1 MAAKRFFDGDE
12 DQPNQKRIKIRPS
25 FASVIKEVVMVNFFE
40 NFCSALEPMLR
51 RVVSEEVE
59 NGLKQR
65 CMGLGPTPMQR
76 SPSLKMIRHA
86 PPTASLRLAF
96 VKTLTL
102 PIFTGTKIV
111 DADGGPLQI
120 VLVDHDKVPTSLPHA
135 IKVEIVVVDGDFP
148 AGKDAWSAD
157 EFARNIVKER
167 NGKRPLLAGD
177 QLSITMRDGV
187 CFVGDVEF
195 TDNSSWIR
203 SRKFRL
209 AARVVAQHAQAH
221 PPVIQEAVTDPFV
234 VKDHRGELYKKHHP
248 PALEDE
254 VWRLEKIG
262 KGGAFHQKL
271 SAQGIN
277 TVQDFLKLYV
287 VDSPKLKKILGVGMS
302 EKMWDVTLK
311 HAKNCVM
318 GTKMYRCHGN
328 NYTLIFNPICQL
340 IKAEFNGSVYH
351 QRDFKNMQMAYIES
365 LVKDAYAK
373 WSSLEEL
380 DGTIPLLTPGEM
392 VEQQQLVAYLSDS
405 SLSSVMQ
412 NSGVVDGDYSDNQ
425 WGLAYN
431 TTINS
436 CTSKT
441 GLSFLSESSSEGDI
455 P

>member
-1 MAAKRFFDGDE
+1 MAAKRFFNGDE
-12 DQPNQKRIKIRPS
+12 DQPNQKRMKNRPS
-25 FASVIKEVVMVNFFE
+25 FASVIREVVMVNFFE

-59 NGLKQR
+59 NGLRRR
-65 CMGLGPTPMQR
+65 CMGSMQR
-76 SPSLKMIRHA
+76 SPSLKMIQHA
-86 PPTASLRLAF
+86 PPSATTSLRLAF
-96 VKTLTL
+96 VKMLSL

-120 VLVDHDKVPTSLPHA
+120 VLLDHDGVPTSLPYP

-148 AGKDAWSAD
+148 ANKDAWSGD
-157 EFARNIVKER
+157 EFAKSIVRER
-167 NGKRPLLAGD
+167 NGKRPLLAGE
-177 QLSITMRDGV
+177 LNFTIRDGV

-209 AARVVAQHAQAH
+209 AARVVPQHGQAQ
-221 PPVIQEAVTDPFV
+221 PLLIQEAVTEPFV

-248 PALEDE
+248 PALDDE

-271 SAQGIN
+271 SSQGIK

-287 VDSPKLKKILGVGMS
+287 VDSSKLKGILGVGMS
-302 EKMWDVTLK
+302 EKMWDVTVK

-318 GTKMYRCHGN
+318 GTKVYRCEGT

-340 IKAEFNGSVYH
+340 IKAQFSGQVYL
-351 QRDFKNMQMAYIES
+351 QRDFKTMQMMNYFQS

-373 WSSLEEL
+373 WNSLEEL
-380 DGTIPLLTPGEM
+380 DGIPLLTQGEM
-392 VEQQQLVAYLSDS
+392 VEQYGNEEHDELVVRASYLSES
-405 SLSSVMQ
+405 SFSV
-412 NSGVVDGDYSDNQ
+412 GDGDYSDN
-425 WGLAYN
+425 WGVLMDN
-431 TTINS
+431 TPNT

-441 GLSFLSESSSEGDI
+441 GIRFFSESSSEGDI

>member
-1 MAAKRFFDGDE
+1 MAAKRFFDSDE
-12 DQPNQKRIKIRPS
+12 DQPNQKRMKTRPS
-25 FASVIKEVVMVNFFE
+25 FASVIREVVMVNFFE

-51 RVVSEEVE
+51 KVVSEEVE
-59 NGLKQR
+59 NGLRRR
-65 CMGLGPTPMQR
+65 CMQR
-76 SPSLKMIRHA
+76 SPSLKMIQHA
-86 PPTASLRLAF
+86 PPSATTSLRLAF
-96 VKTLTL
+96 VKKLSL

-120 VLVDHDKVPTSLPHA
+120 VLVDKDEAVPTSLSYP

-148 AGKDAWSAD
+148 ANKEAWSGD
-157 EFARNIVKER
+157 EFAKWIVRER
-167 NGKRPLLAGD
+167 NGKRPLLAGE
-177 QLSITMRDGV
+177 LNITMRDGV

-209 AARVVAQHAQAH
+209 AARVVALHGQAQ
-221 PPVIQEAVTDPFV
+221 PLLIQEAITEPFV

-248 PALEDE
+248 PALADE

-271 SAQGIN
+271 SSQGIQ

-287 VDSPKLKKILGVGMS
+287 VDSAKLKGILGVGMS
-302 EKMWDVTLK
+302 EKMWDVTLR

-318 GTKMYRCHGN
+318 GTKVYRCQGT

-340 IKAEFNGSVYH
+340 IKAEFSGQVYL
-351 QRDFKNMQMAYIES
+351 QRDFKTMQMTYFES

-373 WSSLEEL
+373 WNSLEEL
-380 DGTIPLLTPGEM
+380 DGIPLLTHGEM
-392 VEQQQLVAYLSDS
+392 VEQYGSEQQQLVVRPSSYLSES
-405 SLSSVMQ
+405 SFSVMQ
-412 NSGVVDGDYSDNQ
+412 NDGDYDN
-425 WGLAYN
+425 WGLMYN
-431 TTINS
+431 TNT
-436 CTSKT
+436 CTSKS
-441 GLSFLSESSSEGDI
+441 GGRFFSESSSEGDI